1 MKTEEDIAWL
11 PEGTIVTCPHGNLA
25 GEYTVLRQQNRGTSG
40 LVYQVQSNRTG
51 EIHALKEFYVKGAV
65 RLQDLTLRIPETTEA
80 GTLKELFMDE
90 PVAFTQSEAWTNDD
104 HDGLAIP
111 RSEVFVWQGN
121 SYYLMDWAEGISL
134 CQWMKSNALHP
145 EKGRPVTL
153 DQCLRILTQLGDTIR
168 RLHDKGWV
176 HLDIAPQNIMV
187 HTDDEENI
195 HVKLVDFGLMR
206 TLESFGSEPSIAMR
220 GTPGFSDLPW
230 EHESYERI
238 LKDTDSRHQIRLLDI
253 YAMGAMIA
261 YLCMLPYKH
270 VIHERDEIHMRNFL
284 HEMRYHPDRIW
295 AQVAAEYPAPEERTT
310 IAALFRL
317 AKQATDNNFDTRIRD
332 TWTFLLALR
341 AY

>member
-1 MKTEEDIAWL
+1 MKTGEDIAWL

-90 PVAFTQSEAWTNDD
+90 PVAFTQSEARTNDD

-121 SYYLMDWAEGISL
+121 SYYLM
-134 CQWMKSNALHP
+134 
-145 EKGRPVTL
+145 
-153 DQCLRILTQLGDTIR
+153 
-168 RLHDKGWV
+168 
-176 HLDIAPQNIMV
+176 
-187 HTDDEENI
+187 
-195 HVKLVDFGLMR
+195 
-206 TLESFGSEPSIAMR
+206 
-220 GTPGFSDLPW
+220 
-230 EHESYERI
+230 
-238 LKDTDSRHQIRLLDI
+238 DI

-284 HEMRYHPDRIW
+284 HEMRYHPR
-295 AQVAAEYPAPEERTT
+295 PALGSSGSK
-310 IAALFRL
+310 ISCSG
-317 AKQATDNNFDTRIRD
+317 
-332 TWTFLLALR
+332 R
-341 AY
+341 ADDHCSLVPFGETSNRQQL